1 MTRDESLIEL
11 KDIIICQQNQHIDI
25 DENTR
30 LGDVVGINCIT
41 LSSLEYVELIVE
53 IENRFNVIVD
63 FDVDLFVIKDIIDY
77 IIHYSENAFN

>member
-1 MTRDESLIEL
+1 MTRDEILIEL

-41 LSSLEYVELIVE
+41 LSSLE
-53 IENRFNVIVD
+53 
-63 FDVDLFVIKDIIDY
+63 
-77 IIHYSENAFN
+77 

>member
-1 MTRDESLIEL
+1 MTRDEILIEL

-63 FDVDLFVIKDIIDY
+63 FDVDLFVIKDIFEY

>member
-1 MTRDESLIEL
+1 MTRDEILIEL